1 MLSTTPGTEIRFH
14 QPDFAYRKAE
24 GVSQSE
30 LKEVLRSPAHWLAR
44 YGPDA
49 EPTFPS
55 AAMIMGTAL
64 HCRVLEPELFDKDF
78 VDRSAKDKD
87 LTVTELKAA
96 LEDEGI
102 EFKKTAKK
110 PELEALLYP
119 DGKPV
124 DKRTSLA
131 PEDYRSVCGMAD
143 AIRTHEVAGR
153 WFDPGRKGYRKNNEI
168 SLYVEDFNGTK
179 VKGRLDRLE
188 KTKNGWMIL
197 DLKTTDDASP
207 EGFRKKAFNLGYD
220 VQAAFYTDLVAR
232 VMGCPSEAVEF
243 MFVAIER
250 KRPHCIGLYRASDQM
265 VQLGRDRYTEG
276 LRTLAWA
283 VSSQSFMGYSP
294 EPQELTPP
302 NWLNKQ
308 NPELPLF

>member
-1 MLSTTPGTEIRFH
+1 MIQTAEGTEIRFH
-14 QPDFAYRKAE
+14 QPDYAYRKAE

-44 YGPDA
+44 YGPEA
-49 EPTFPS
+49 EPTFPT

-64 HCRVLEPELFDKDF
+64 HCRVLEPELFDESF
-78 VDRSAKDKD
+78 VDRSSKDKE
-87 LTVTELKAA
+87 LTVAELKAA

-131 PEDYRSVCGMAD
+131 GEDYQAVCGMAD
-143 AIRTHEVAGR
+143 AIRAHEVAGT
-153 WFDPGRKGYRKNNEI
+153 WFDPNRKGYRKANEV
-168 SLYVEDFNGTK
+168 SLYVDDLNGTK

-207 EGFRKKAFNLGYD
+207 QGFQKKAFNLGYD
-220 VQAAFYTDLVAR
+220 IQAAFYSDLVAR
-232 VMGCPSEAVEF
+232 VMGCPAESVEF
-243 MFVAIER
+243 MFLAIER
-250 KRPHCIGLYRASDQM
+250 KRPHCIGLYRASEQM
-265 VQLGRDRYTEG
+265 ITMGREKYLEG
-276 LRTLAWA
+276 LSTLAWA
-283 VSSQSFMGYSP
+283 RSTDTFAGYSP

-302 NWLNKQ
+302 GWLSRSK
-308 NPELPLF
+308 PALPLF